1 MAIGSSLF
9 ALFTLFYGLS
19 STPILSLVLCV
30 LMGPAYQL
38 RDVSQQT
45 VIQTNVDNQI
55 LPKVYAS
62 RSIILSTVTGSSIAL
77 FGFIADFLGIRWVY
91 ILGACLI
98 ASSAFLSFT
107 LVKFQKAQKTGR
119 DDLSVL

>member
-1 MAIGSSLF
+1 M
-9 ALFTLFYGLS
+9 GL
-19 STPILSLVLCV
+19 
-30 LMGPAYQL
+30 AYQL

-107 LVKFQKAQKTGR
+107 LVKFQKAQKR
-119 DDLSVL
+119 AVMIYRFYEVNIRR